1 MGSINVMKS
10 TEKYPIILRTLQAL
24 ATASVAAQMTTG
36 STEVW
41 GTEQPQ
47 HLKGDDAWI

>member
-10 TEKYPIILRTLQAL
+10 MEKYPITLRTLQAL
-24 ATASVAAQMTTG
+24 ATASVASQMTTG

-41 GTEQPQ
+41 GTE
-47 HLKGDDAWI
+47 